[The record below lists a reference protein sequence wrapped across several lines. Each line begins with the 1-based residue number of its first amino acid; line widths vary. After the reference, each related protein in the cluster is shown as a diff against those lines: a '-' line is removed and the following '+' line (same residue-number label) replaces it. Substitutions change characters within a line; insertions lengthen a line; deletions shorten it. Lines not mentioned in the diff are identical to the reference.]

1 MTDQQT
7 QLERGVQTQKR
18 LRRSTD
24 DKVVGGVCGGLAEYF
39 GIDPVWLRVA
49 FVALVFAGAGSGV
62 VLYLIGWI
70 AIPERGA
77 DEPVHEAT
85 DHAKVQGTLVVGVA
99 LIAIGVISLVNLAIP
114 WVDRLFW
121 PGVIVAI
128 GVGLLWG
135 GGRRDN
141 AD

>member
-7 QLERGVQTQKR
+7 DLQPHAQSQKR
-18 LRRSTD
+18 LRRSPD

-39 GIDPVWLRVA
+39 GLDPVWFRVA
-49 FVALVFAGAGSGV
+49 FVALVLAGAGSGV
-62 VLYLIGWI
+62 VLYLIAWI
-70 AIPERGA
+70 AIPERTA
-77 DEPVHEAT
+77 DDPAPTVGDNASP
-85 DHAKVQGTLVVGVA
+85 QGTIVVGVA
-99 LIAIGVISLVNLAIP
+99 LIAVGVISLVNVAIP

-141 AD
+141 AR

>member
-7 QLERGVQTQKR
+7 QLERGVQTPRR